1 VRRGL
6 LETPWVR
13 VPLQLIVLCIWG
25 MVATA
30 VVAVA
35 LVQIGR
41 EEIQRF
47 LRSMS
52 ERASLGAPNAQG
64 AR

>member
-1 VRRGL
+1 
-6 LETPWVR
+6 
-13 VPLQLIVLCIWG
+13 
-25 MVATA
+25 MVATV

-41 EEIQRF
+41 EEIQRL

>member
-1 VRRGL
+1 M
-6 LETPWVR
+6 R

-25 MVATA
+25 MVAT
-30 VVAVA
+30 VGVAVA

-41 EEIQRF
+41 EEIQRL

-52 ERASLGAPNAQG
+52 ERASLGAPNVQR

>member
-1 VRRGL
+1 MRRGL
-6 LETPWVR
+6 LETPCVR

-25 MVATA
+25 MVAT
-30 VVAVA
+30 VGVAVA

-41 EEIQRF
+41 EEIQRL

-52 ERASLGAPNAQG
+52 ERASLGAPNVQR